1 MDSLKTRLLDKEC
14 KLQAQRLITDKIRR
28 LGRLSIR
35 IKTLESDN
43 QKYESKKWRQY
54 FLSIF
59 FFLNRKVR
67 TDDPVDCLKTA
78 TPVKMYK
85 YLYKYIYI
93 GELLYIIHGIK
104 YCIDKHSTKPDYL
117 HIPALYRFNNN
128 RYKIRGF
135 CAYREIQRHFKHGST
150 PPPSIHNAIKYLQEY
165 LFNILESKDNGIT
178 ELIVCGYYTFKKLQ
192 D

>member
-150 PPPSIHNAIKYLQEY
+150 PPPLYTMPSSIYRSISLTYWRVKTTE
-165 LFNILESKDNGIT
+165 T